1 MYLTSKQRKFGQAW
15 VTKPYWSTWA
25 CVESGD
31 IPHSVGGAI
40 WWLTSRLYTILD
52 PHFWTKP
59 VREKITSKSRFAQ
72 TFPCRKIGQFHC
84 FPRTN
89 QAIHICRHQASAGI
103 RSRHPQQALSQGL
116 RRHEQT
122 GRSSVTSKW
131 GLARILV
138 VWLNVD
144 CEFTHKKTE
153 LSGETHGLL
162 GEDEP
167 TSFETIYWVF
177 DMMRIVFF
185 LINISSTI
193 AMKSGCS
200 WTHFWTTV
208 QHLEGKLVKGGSPQN
223 LMLAIPLY
231 RDVASLIWLHT
242 SATVVGEFVPLRP
255 VWAQTDQGKEDCDQ
269 LQRLQCHGLIHKKVM
284 LGNYETLG
292 LQWDYNRINHPQ
304 ISTVDLMNLRVFL
317 SIPFE
322 APCQTPLLPKP
333 IYSLRVR
340 LTPPASPARH
350 FMWLGT
356 FSTTHLK
363 ENGLILLRTNE
374 NDLSKCL

>member
-1 MYLTSKQRKFGQAW
+1 MIYEMYLTSKQHKFGQAW

-31 IPHSVGGAI
+31 IPHSHVGGAI

-52 PHFWTKP
+52 PHLWTNP
-59 VREKITSKSRFAQ
+59 VREKITSESRFAQ
-72 TFPCRKIGQFHC
+72 TFPCRRIGQLAC

-89 QAIHICRHQASAGI
+89 QAIHIRRHPQASA
-103 RSRHPQQALSQGL
+103 AGL
-116 RRHEQT
+116 EPRAAEAWAV

-138 VWLNVD
+138 VWFECRLWIPPL
-144 CEFTHKKTE
+144 KKIK

-177 DMMRIVFF
+177 DMMRMVFF

-231 RDVASLIWLHT
+231 RDVASLMRLHT

-255 VWAQTDQGKEDCDQ
+255 VWAQTDQEEEDCDQ

-304 ISTVDLMNLRVFL
+304 ISTVDLMNLRVF
-317 SIPFE
+317 
-322 APCQTPLLPKP
+322 
-333 IYSLRVR
+333 
-340 LTPPASPARH
+340 
-350 FMWLGT
+350 
-356 FSTTHLK
+356 
-363 ENGLILLRTNE
+363 
-374 NDLSKCL
+374 